1 MQARGPS
8 LHNMKFSREMWETW
22 AKDSINE
29 SKQLGSALQDVT
41 IHQSKKQLNPGMV
54 TLFLTNVNGNPKV
67 VVAYPL
73 PRPLG
78 SKIKYKTV
86 PNVRC
91 YIFLIKYM
99 I

>member
-1 MQARGPS
+1 MQKAEVKIS
-8 LHNMKFSREMWETW
+8 LFVR
-22 AKDSINE
+22 
-29 SKQLGSALQDVT
+29 Q
-41 IHQSKKQLNPGMV
+41 
-54 TLFLTNVNGNPKV
+54 TNVNGNPKAM
-67 VVAYPL
+67 VAFPL